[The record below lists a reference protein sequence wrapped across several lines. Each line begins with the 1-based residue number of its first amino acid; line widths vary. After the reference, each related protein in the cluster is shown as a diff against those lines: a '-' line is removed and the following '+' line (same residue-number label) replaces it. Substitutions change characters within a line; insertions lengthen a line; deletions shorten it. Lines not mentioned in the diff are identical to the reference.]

1 MCPENLC
8 WVKVRRKM
16 VGRRGGTEVGGQRT
30 KRREGGKKTLI
41 CKWELNGGSLD
52 TENLPGPAYILLL

>member
-1 MCPENLC
+1 
-8 WVKVRRKM
+8 M

-30 KRREGGKKTLI
+30 ESREGGKKTLI
-41 CKWELNGGSLD
+41 CKWDLSGGSLD